1 MRNVQTNGQVKVAN
15 KVVKDSLKK
24 ILETLGGKLVDEM
37 ENVKWVIRATPNK
50 LTCIKPFILVYGYEA
65 VALIEIVMAWDREKI
80 LQLNSQQ

>member
-1 MRNVQTNGQVKVAN
+1 M
-15 KVVKDSLKK
+15 DSLKK

-65 VALIEIVMAWDREKI
+65 VAPIEIVMAWDREKNTST
-80 LQLNSQQ
+80 QQSTMMNDDLNYT